1 MDDSITYLEN
11 LDVALGNL
19 LQIVEE
25 FRKKSGYRINIQKS
39 KVKKFFIKTINRQLE
54 DVIKEKISFIVV
66 TSIPHLE
73 MNFKRYL

>member
-1 MDDSITYLEN
+1 MDDSITYLKN

-39 KVKKFFIKTINRQLE
+39 KVKNSLLKQSTGN
-54 DVIKEKISFIVV
+54 
-66 TSIPHLE
+66 
-73 MNFKRYL
+73 